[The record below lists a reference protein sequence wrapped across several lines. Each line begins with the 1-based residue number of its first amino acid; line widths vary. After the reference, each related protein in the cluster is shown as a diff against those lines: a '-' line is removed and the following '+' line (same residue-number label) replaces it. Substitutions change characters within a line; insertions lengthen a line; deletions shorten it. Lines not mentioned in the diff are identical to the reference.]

1 MSGILTTV
9 SDFLVQYRDIIVQFF
24 NNLNNIWIQAG
35 ILVGL
40 AIFTL
45 IGLFVF
51 LKKFIKL
58 FIVLGILGGILYF
71 LYVNHYLDSLLQSVG
86 VGAITFVLGAL

>member
-9 SDFLVQYRDIIVQFF
+9 SDFLTQYRDIIVDFF

-86 VGAITFVLGAL
+86 VGTITFVLGTL